1 VPSVDSV
8 GYQDLLRP
16 VFAGRRVILAGGIAV
31 GWTSTVPLVRSLGA
45 TDVLVI
51 GTQGLGAGPLPDPA
65 EAMVVALRAPE
76 TDSTMARIRTGL
88 ARLHAPPAEVVNAV
102 RRFDP
107 RREALVLGDF
117 LGTAPRLDGRPF
129 LAYRR
134 PEWVALEDKT
144 RVDELWDRIGVE
156 RAPSIVVWAER
167 SDLLDGAARVAGPAG
182 SVWSGDAREGFNGGG
197 EFVRWVHTQSDAE
210 LALQYF
216 AAHCNR
222 VRVMPFLDGVP
233 CSIHGIVFPDH
244 IAAVRPVE
252 MVTLRRDRGDGQRGL
267 FYAGC
272 ATFFDPPL
280 AVRARMRKIA
290 RLVGV
295 ALRADVDFRGAFTV
309 DGVVVGDRF
318 LPTELNPRMGAGLNA
333 VARGL
338 PDLPLQLLMDTL
350 VGGIDLGYVPAEF
363 EADLVGA
370 ADAHRFGG
378 TWRAVSGA
386 AIGSLVDVPLA
397 FSDGIWRW
405 ALDGDPVAGTLTT
418 GPDGHG
424 TFVRC
429 TFDPEVTPDGVSVGS
444 RAVAF
449 WDFAD
454 RELGT
459 DVGPLSAASPEQ

>member
-16 VFAGRRVILAGGIAV
+16 VFAGRRVILAGGVAV

-65 EAMVVALRAPE
+65 EAMVVALRGPE

-144 RVDELWDRIGVE
+144 RVD
-156 RAPSIVVWAER
+156 
-167 SDLLDGAARVAGPAG
+167 
-182 SVWSGDAREGFNGGG
+182 
-197 EFVRWVHTQSDAE
+197 
-210 LALQYF
+210 
-216 AAHCNR
+216 
-222 VRVMPFLDGVP
+222 
-233 CSIHGIVFPDH
+233 

-333 VARGL
+333 VAREL

-370 ADAHRFGG
+370 TDAHRFGE

-386 AIGSLVDVPLA
+386 AVGSLVDVPLA

-418 GPDGHG
+418 GPDGNG

-459 DVGPLSAASPEQ
+459 DVGPLRAASPER

>member
-1 VPSVDSV
+1 VD
-8 GYQDLLRP
+8 GARYRELLRP
-16 VFAGRRVILAGGIAV
+16 VFEGRHVILAGGVAA

-45 TDVLVI
+45 ADVLVI
-51 GTQGLGAGPLPDPA
+51 GTQELGAGPLPDPA
-65 EAMVVALRAPE
+65 DATVVALPAPE

-88 ARLHAPPAEVVNAV
+88 ARLHAPPAEVIDAV

-117 LGTAPRLDGRPF
+117 LGTAAELDGRTF

-144 RVDELWDRIGVE
+144 RVDELWDRIGIE
-156 RAPSIVVWAER
+156 RAPSIVVSAER
-167 SDLLDGAARVAGPAG
+167 GDLLDAAARVGSSTG
-182 SVWSGDAREGFNGGG
+182 SVWSGDAREGFNGGA
-197 EFVRWVHTQSDAE
+197 EFVRWVLTPVDAE
-210 LALQYF
+210 QAVQYF
-216 AAHCNR
+216 AMHCDR

-244 IAAVRPVE
+244 LVAVRPVE
-252 MVTLRRDRGDGQRGL
+252 MVTLRRHHDDGQRGL

-272 ATFFDPPL
+272 ATLYDPAS
-280 AVRARMRKIA
+280 AVRSRMREVA
-290 RLVGV
+290 RRVGE
-295 ALRADVDFRGAFTV
+295 ALRADVEFRGAFTV

-318 LPTELNPRMGAGLNA
+318 FPTELNPRMGAGLIA

-338 PDLPLQLLMDTL
+338 PDLPVQLLMDAL
-350 VGGIDLGYVPAEF
+350 VGYLDLGYDPAEV
-363 EADLVGA
+363 EADLVAA

-378 TWRAVSGA
+378 TWRVVSGA
-386 AIGSLVDVPLA
+386 AEESRLDVPLA
-397 FSDGIWRW
+397 FADGTWRW

-418 GPDGHG
+418 GPVGNG
-424 TFVRC
+424 AFLRC
-429 TFDPEVTPDGVSVGS
+429 IFNVDVTPKGRSVGT

-459 DVGPLSAASPEQ
+459 GVGRLIAAKP